1 MVAAQSRDGT
11 GVNGFPQ
18 VERSKDATRIKWAP
32 RSGRS
37 KGFKL
42 WMYDLLDRIG
52 DIGYESFE
60 EVLRLEPPA
69 KDALTQ
75 NAADGVERRATR
87 ATNADELYA
96 QALEEFQMLNG
107 QVRAKTALFR
117 VLTSP
122 FSQV

>member
-1 MVAAQSRDGT
+1 MIYFSARRRADAVAHVR
-11 GVNGFPQ
+11 
-18 VERSKDATRIKWAP
+18 RAP
-32 RSGRS
+32 LPRRCCEVG
-37 KGFKL
+37 
-42 WMYDLLDRIG
+42 LLDRLG

-60 EVLRLEPPA
+60 EVLKLEPPA
-69 KDALTQ
+69 KHALTQ
-75 NAADGVERRATR
+75 NAADGVEWRATR

-122 FSQV
+122 FSQA

>member
-1 MVAAQSRDGT
+1 MIYFSARRRADAVAHVR
-11 GVNGFPQ
+11 
-18 VERSKDATRIKWAP
+18 RAP
-32 RSGRS
+32 LPRRCCEVGLCS
-37 KGFKL
+37 
-42 WMYDLLDRIG
+42 LLDRLG

-60 EVLRLEPPA
+60 EVLKLEPPA
-69 KDALTQ
+69 KHALTQ
-75 NAADGVERRATR
+75 NAADGVEWRATR